1 VTDALQLAEDNIDL
15 LSEDEIDD
23 VRCELDLLRVAMAV
37 NADHIDTFTETAAQA
52 CVART
57 DTLAP
62 FVLCRAAY
70 TLSYVSL
77 RKFDFDGAL
86 RWHRWGHKYRRSI
99 AGPMTVG
106 YGYLLAALAANEQLD
121 VAGAEAHLRHA
132 IRIALLPSGR
142 PTYIA
147 ELAGS
152 LLGELLYERGQ
163 LDEAEVLVD
172 TAYALGAEGGI
183 VDLMLAT
190 YRAGAFLKSARG
202 DTSGAEVRLSEG
214 IGHARALG
222 LPRLEAGLT
231 LTRIRVAAL
240 SGSEIDTALVRRV
253 MAHGVQDIDES
264 GDLTAEFR
272 EDAQIRLLLLNGDPA
287 ASASACERARVRL
300 DHTDELLRPRA
311 HLQTRIQ
318 YARCLVAAGQDE
330 RARWVLAP
338 ALKTCA
344 ALGLSRLLLDE
355 GPALLR
361 VAHDVAVGWETVDV
375 ATAADISDFVHQ
387 LEATSLH
394 HTG

>member
-1 VTDALQLAEDNIDL
+1 
-15 LSEDEIDD
+15 
-23 VRCELDLLRVAMAV
+23 MAGHG
-37 NADHIDTFTETAAQA
+37 DHIDEFTETAAQA

-70 TLSYVSL
+70 TASYVAL

-86 RWHRWGHKYRRSI
+86 RWHRWGNKYRRAV

-106 YGYLLAALAANEQLD
+106 YGYLIAAVAANEQLD

-147 ELAGS
+147 KLAGA
-152 LLGELLYERGQ
+152 LLGELLYERGE
-163 LDEAEVLVD
+163 LAEAEVLLD
-172 TAYALGAEGGI
+172 EAAALGDEGGI
-183 VDLMLAT
+183 VDVMLAT
-190 YRAGAFLKSARG
+190 YRAGAYVKNARG
-202 DTSGAEVRLSEG
+202 DTAAAEQRLSDG
-214 IGHARALG
+214 ITRARNLA
-222 LPRLEAGLT
+222 LPRLEAGLK
-231 LTRIRVAAL
+231 LAQVRLAAL
-240 SGSEIDTALVRRV
+240 SGTELDKSLIRRI
-253 MAHGVQDIDES
+253 MAHGLQDLDEI

-272 EDAQIRLLLLNGDPA
+272 EDAQIRVLLLDGRPEAL
-287 ASASACERARVRL
+287 ASACERAKARL
-300 DHTDELLRPRA
+300 DHVDKLQRPRA

-318 YARCLVAAGQDE
+318 YARCLAAAGMDE
-330 RARWVLAP
+330 KAQWVLAP

-344 ALGLSRLLLDE
+344 ALGLSRLLTDE
-355 GPALLR
+355 GPAILR
-361 VAHDVAVGWETVDV
+361 VAHDVAVGWEAID
-375 ATAADISDFVHQ
+375 AGTAADISDFVHK